1 MKKLGRNDLCHCGSG
16 KKYKRCCL
24 ERDERTVYGKVI
36 QFPGARA
43 AEPKL
48 QVDQLRQ
55 MINDKLGWMDW
66 NADEHRELA
75 ESVFPQICRDY
86 ELQDDQQLFQVFSL
100 LMVWNSFSREANPK
114 YRKQGGYA
122 SALEYIVTSSL
133 NISTTKSDIAK
144 KHEVSVATLTR
155 NSGQIQDFM
164 DGVAASGDDANV
176 EDEESDSEEDKD
188 LSLGR

>member
-1 MKKLGRNDLCHCGSG
+1 MKKLGRNDQCHCGSG
-16 KKYKRCCL
+16 KKYKKCCL

-36 QFPGARA
+36 QFPGVQA

-55 MINDKLGWMDW
+55 MINDKLGWLEW
-66 NADEHRELA
+66 SADVHRELA
-75 ESVFPQICRDY
+75 EFVFPQICKDY
-86 ELQDDQQLFQVFSL
+86 ELQDEQQLFQVFNI
-100 LMVWNSFSREANPK
+100 LMVWNSFSKEADPK

-122 SALEYIVTSSL
+122 SALEYIVTSLL
-133 NISTTKSDIAK
+133 NISVTKSELAK

-164 DGVAASGDDANV
+164 DGIAASGDDANA
-176 EDEESDSEEDKD
+176 EDEESDDQADKE

>member
-1 MKKLGRNDLCHCGSG
+1 MSIVSLQSLCFLKSAGITNC
-16 KKYKRCCL
+16 R
-24 ERDERTVYGKVI
+24 
-36 QFPGARA
+36 
-43 AEPKL
+43 
-48 QVDQLRQ
+48 
-55 MINDKLGWMDW
+55 MI
-66 NADEHRELA
+66 
-75 ESVFPQICRDY
+75 S
-86 ELQDDQQLFQVFSL
+86 LFQVFSL

-164 DGVAASGDDANV
+164 DGVAIRRRRERRG
-176 EDEESDSEEDKD
+176 
-188 LSLGR
+188 